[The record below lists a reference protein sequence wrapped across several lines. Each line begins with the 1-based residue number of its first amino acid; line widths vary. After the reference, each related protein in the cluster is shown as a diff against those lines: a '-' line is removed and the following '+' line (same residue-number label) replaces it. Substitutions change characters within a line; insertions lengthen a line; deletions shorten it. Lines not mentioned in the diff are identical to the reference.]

1 MNAFLT
7 SRRRWLQATALGALP
22 LPALAAPTPVAPTPV
37 APTPVAPDASE
48 RLLPSSADLPRD
60 LAAAL
65 ARKEPLVVLATL
77 RGCPYCK
84 IAREHYL
91 LPLQRAG
98 ACVTQIHF
106 LSDGLLRDWSGTP
119 IAHGALVRQ
128 LGIEVAPTVLFYG
141 PGHKEVAERLAGS
154 YIPDFY
160 GAYLDQRMEQA
171 RAALRRG

>member
-1 MNAFLT
+1 MRPHQT
-7 SRRRWLQATALGALP
+7 SRRHWLQWLAAAALP
-22 LPALAAPTPVAPTPV
+22 AGAALAGAAR
-37 APTPVAPDASE
+37 AAPDASE
-48 RLLPSSADLPRD
+48 RLLPSSTDLPRD

-65 ARKEPLVVLATL
+65 ARKEPLVVMATL

-98 ACVTQIHF
+98 AFVTQIHF
-106 LSDGLLRDWSGTP
+106 LSDELLRDWSGTP

-160 GAYLDQRMEQA
+160 GAYLDQRMDQA